1 MKKTLVTVCFLIIL
15 FVFSGVAFSSSISV
29 TGVVNQ
35 PLNLSMDDLKRFE
48 SVSVRLNEV
57 RTDKSYHGA
66 FNYYGVPLKTLLE
79 IASIQKGE
87 TDFFKLVDLAIAVRN
102 KEGKQV
108 VLSWGE
114 VFYRNPADIVV
125 AVSATPVMPLRD
137 CKSCHQP
144 EVFESWYN
152 PLKRQIG
159 FPKLIVTNDFYTD
172 RSIED
177 ITNIEVVDLQPKIAV
192 NKQIEL
198 FSPEFSIMGAVKQ
211 TFAITDLSSYP
222 HIDVMS
228 KEIGDGRGYHGLQH
242 FQGVSLLELLRKAGI
257 EDNLN
262 TVILVSAPDG
272 YRSLVSYGEL
282 LLNQSGKNIIIAD
295 KVDDKPLKKQGKF
308 NLIFPDDLSA
318 DRLVKAVNKV
328 EVISL
333 KDKPK
338 LYVIGVG
345 CGDTNLL
352 TLEAI
357 SYMGKADV
365 FVCAEDIK
373 KRFSKYMGD
382 KPILFD
388 PLQSLK
394 VVAKREELDETRAK
408 NIHLLKDALN
418 AGKSVAYLDW
428 GDPSIYG
435 SWRFLKQHFEDETIE
450 VIPGI
455 SAFNAASASIKRDIG
470 CNGSIIITVPKGL
483 KENSA
488 LLKSVAEHGDTIA
501 IFMGLKEL
509 KDIMPIFQKYYPNST
524 PVALVYHAGYALKEH
539 LIRTTLDKV
548 SDIAKREKEKWLGLI
563 YISPCLK

>member
-1 MKKTLVTVCFLIIL
+1 MKKTSGVVCVLFIL
-15 FVFSGVAFSSSISV
+15 FVFSGVAFSSSINV
-29 TGVVNQ
+29 TGVVKQ

-66 FNYYGVPLKTLLE
+66 FNYYGVPLKILLE

-87 TDFFKLVDLAIAVRN
+87 TDFSKQVDLAIAVSN

-114 VFYRNPADIVV
+114 IFYRNPADIVV

-137 CKSCHQP
+137 CKNCHQP
-144 EVFESWYN
+144 EVFERWYN

-159 FPKLIVTNDFYTD
+159 FPKLVVTNDFYTD
-172 RSIED
+172 RSLED

-198 FSPEFSIMGAVKQ
+198 FSPEFSITGAVKQ
-211 TFAITDLSSYP
+211 TFDITDLSSYP
-222 HIDVMS
+222 QRGVMS
-228 KEIGDGRGYHGLQH
+228 KQIGDGRGYHGLQH

-257 EDNLN
+257 EDDLN

-295 KVDDKPLKKQGKF
+295 KVDDKPLKEQGKF

-357 SYMGKADV
+357 SCMGKADV

-388 PLQSLK
+388 PLHNLK
-394 VVAKREELDETRAK
+394 VVAKREELDETREK
-408 NIHLLKDALN
+408 NVHLIKEALN
-418 AGKSVAYLDW
+418 AGESVAYLDW

-435 SWRFLKQHFEDETIE
+435 SWRFLKQYFEDETIE
-450 VIPGI
+450 IIPGI
-455 SAFNAASASIKRDIG
+455 SAFNAASALMKRDVG

-488 LLKSVAEHGDTIA
+488 MLKSIAKNGDTIA
-501 IFMGLKEL
+501 VFMGLKEL
-509 KDIMPIFQKYYPNST
+509 EDLMPLIQKYYPNST
-524 PVALVYHAGYALKEH
+524 PVALVYHAGYSLKEH

-548 SDIAKREKEKWLGLI
+548 SDIAKKEKEKWLGLI
-563 YISPCLK
+563 YIGPCLK

>member
-1 MKKTLVTVCFLIIL
+1 MKKTLMMVCFFIIL
-15 FVFSGVAFSSSISV
+15 FVFSGLAFSSSISV

-48 SVSVRLNEV
+48 SVSIRLNEV
-57 RTDKSYHGA
+57 RTDKSYQGA

-87 TDFFKLVDLAIAVRN
+87 TDFSKLIDLAIAVRN

-125 AVSATPVMPLRD
+125 AVSATPIMPLRD
-137 CKSCHQP
+137 CKNCHQP
-144 EVFESWYN
+144 EVFERWYN

-159 FPKLIVTNDFYTD
+159 FPKLVVTNDFYTD
-172 RSIED
+172 RCIED
-177 ITNIEVVDLQPKIAV
+177 ITNIEIVDLKPKLAI
-192 NKQIEL
+192 NKQKEL
-198 FSPEFSIMGAVKQ
+198 FSPEVSITGAVKQ
-211 TFAITDLSSYP
+211 TFDITDLSSYP
-222 HIDVMS
+222 QRDVMS
-228 KEIGDGRGYHGLQH
+228 KQIGDGRGYHGLQH
-242 FQGVSLLELLRKAGI
+242 FQGVSLLELLRKSGI
-257 EDNLN
+257 EDDLN
-262 TVILVSAPDG
+262 SVLLVSAPDG
-272 YRSLVSYGEL
+272 YRSLLSYGEL
-282 LLNQSGKNIIIAD
+282 FLTSQGKNIIIAD
-295 KVDDKPLKKQGKF
+295 KVDDQAMKKNGKF
-308 NLIFPDDLSA
+308 TLVIPDDLSA

-333 KDKPK
+333 KPKPK

-357 SYMGKADV
+357 SYMSKADV

-388 PLQSLK
+388 PLHSLK
-394 VVAKREELDETRAK
+394 IVAKKEELDETREK
-408 NIHLLKDALN
+408 NVHLIKKALN

-435 SWRFLKQHFEDETIE
+435 SWRFLKQYFEDETIE

-488 LLKSVAEHGDTIA
+488 LLASVVEHGDTIA
-501 IFMGLKEL
+501 VFMGLREL
-509 KDIMPIFQKYYPNST
+509 EELMPLFQKYYPNST

-539 LIRTTLDKV
+539 LIRTTIGKV
-548 SDIAKREKEKWLGLI
+548 SEIAGKEKEKWLGLI
-563 YISPCLK
+563 YIGPCLK

>member
-1 MKKTLVTVCFLIIL
+1 MKKTLGVLCVLIIL

-29 TGVVNQ
+29 TGVVKQ

-57 RTDKSYHGA
+57 RADKSYHGA

-79 IASIQKGE
+79 FASIQKGE
-87 TDFFKLVDLAIAVRN
+87 TDFFKDIDLAIAVHN

-125 AVSATPVMPLRD
+125 AVSATPIMPLRE
-137 CKSCHQP
+137 CKNCHQP
-144 EVFESWYN
+144 EVFERWFK

-159 FPKLIVTNDFYTD
+159 FPKLVVTNDFYTD

-177 ITNIEVVDLQPKIAV
+177 ITNIEVVDLKPKIAV
-192 NKQIEL
+192 NKQTDL
-198 FSPEFSIMGAVKQ
+198 FSPEFSITGAVKQ
-211 TFAITDLSSYP
+211 TFDITDLSSY
-222 HIDVMS
+222 HYINVMS
-228 KEIGDGRGYHGLQH
+228 KQIGDGRGYHGLQH

-257 EDNLN
+257 EDDLN

-272 YRSLVSYGEL
+272 YRSLLSYGEL
-282 LLNQSGKNIIIAD
+282 FLTPQGKNTIIAD
-295 KVDDKPLKKQGKF
+295 KVDDQQMKKNGKF
-308 NLIFPDDLSA
+308 TLLIPDDLSA

-357 SYMGKADV
+357 SYMGRADV

-382 KPILFD
+382 KPTLFD
-388 PLQSLK
+388 PLHSLK
-394 VVAKREELDETRAK
+394 AVAKREELDETRAK
-408 NIHLLKDALN
+408 NVHLIKEALN

-435 SWRFLKQHFEDETIE
+435 SWRFLKQYFEDETIE
-450 VIPGI
+450 IIPGI

-501 IFMGLKEL
+501 VFMGLKEL
-509 KDIMPIFQKYYPNST
+509 EDLMPLFAKYYYKST
-524 PVALVYHAGYALKEH
+524 PVVLVYHAGYILKEY
-539 LIRTTLDKV
+539 LIRTTLDELAEIVGK
-548 SDIAKREKEKWLGLI
+548 EKEKWLGLI
-563 YISPCLK
+563 YIGSCLK